1 MAGRGTS
8 TRPRNE
14 EEDED
19 EELTATA
26 ARFTAEIANREA
38 ELAKNTKAL
47 NKATAIRQED
57 LAAFNADA
65 KNTLASIASMKS
77 ALTVRSKQNSFL
89 QGANTDTARLAIVAV
104 ALGSAVQKKKVV
116 LSVADEHLVSA
127 FILEKLSFRL
137 GSGMGGG
144 GRFA

>member
-19 EELTATA
+19 EELTATT

-57 LAAFNADA
+57 LGAFNADA

-144 GRFA
+144 SRFA